1 VGVVFAATA
10 ACGENGNGDE
20 TASGRAVEPEAQ
32 ERAESILLKLADF
45 PTGWR
50 ASAPEADE
58 SGRDKFNQRIGVDYS
73 QLTRIGEAES
83 KDFAKDSAEA
93 SSDVTIFED
102 EQQAE
107 DAMSELQTAWVER
120 PQKTVSKTSSKRPS
134 RRKETVTSSS
144 VRSTSASSASR
155 LPARSPGNSSSS
167 TWTT

>member
-1 VGVVFAATA
+1 MRMMAALVGVVFAATG

-73 QLTRIGEAES
+73 QLTRIGEANPR
-83 KDFAKDSAEA
+83 
-93 SSDVTIFED
+93 I
-102 EQQAE
+102 
-107 DAMSELQTAWVER
+107 
-120 PQKTVSKTSSKRPS
+120 S
-134 RRKETVTSSS
+134 RRTRRRRARTS
-144 VRSTSASSASR
+144 
-155 LPARSPGNSSSS
+155 PF
-167 TWTT
+167 